1 LKKVTMPMFRRIAP
15 LAVIL
20 SLLCVAV
27 PAPTRALSTQ
37 TEIQLGR
44 QSDEQIV
51 EGNVIE
57 TDPLLNAY
65 VQTISDKLWK
75 QVARKDVPYNVKII
89 KDNQVNAFSTL
100 GGYVYVYEGLIDFV
114 QSDDE
119 LAGVI
124 GHETGHIER
133 RHAVTM
139 QSKAQAMNLLFGIAS
154 IMSPLIYNF
163 GNILEAGVMAKME
176 RMDELQADRTGLQLM
191 SRAGYD
197 PDSMETNLQHLGVLE
212 AEHSDLLTKYLQDHP
227 NPGARVSHLVGYPE
241 LDPKV
246 VTEQQKIVQASGDEE
261 RARYEFAEQ
270 KLQGILKN
278 DPGNAE
284 ALLELG
290 QAQLALGYTSKSEQ
304 TLAEVSQKGAP
315 ETRAL
320 ANERI
325 AALRQMEAQRVTL
338 VKPNLQRL
346 RDLLNA
352 AQATQAQAS
361 QQVLARHDEGRD
373 QLKQIN
379 SRLDALQYEI
389 PNFYNVNVAH
399 GSRLESVF
407 KNLTAMS
414 RSINSALGDAQT
426 SISGVGS
433 LEKNK
438 ESGLLRESRDILT
451 EMQRPLDMPT
461 IPADSLAVLPSYPSM
476 LVGLREADSDMIRA
490 IDGSRA
496 SLTTLDQ
503 SLGDLDELFKD
514 LGRAPLDF
522 QRTDITEES
531 YTGMLP
537 VMQRALNGFNEAA
550 TEASQA
556 SQLYNM
562 ARTRQLSARI
572 DLLGL
577 GTSPQRYSTLQY
589 ALQQRFGMNGIDYTA
604 MLRDNLSPGDVT
616 VATILAADIKSTPQ
630 SIVEEM
636 RRTKKSAVDLADA
649 HGMHAWPLEIFTG
662 LVYLDYTD
670 DPHKELNPNT

>member
-1 LKKVTMPMFRRIAP
+1 
-15 LAVIL
+15 
-20 SLLCVAV
+20 
-27 PAPTRALSTQ
+27 
-37 TEIQLGR
+37 
-44 QSDEQIV
+44 
-51 EGNVIE
+51 
-57 TDPLLNAY
+57 
-65 VQTISDKLWK
+65 
-75 QVARKDVPYNVKII
+75 
-89 KDNQVNAFSTL
+89 
-100 GGYVYVYEGLIDFV
+100 
-114 QSDDE
+114 
-119 LAGVI
+119 
-124 GHETGHIER
+124 
-133 RHAVTM
+133 
-139 QSKAQAMNLLFGIAS
+139 
-154 IMSPLIYNF
+154 
-163 GNILEAGVMAKME
+163 
-176 RMDELQADRTGLQLM
+176 
-191 SRAGYD
+191 
-197 PDSMETNLQHLGVLE
+197 
-212 AEHSDLLTKYLQDHP
+212 
-227 NPGARVSHLVGYPE
+227 
-241 LDPKV
+241 
-246 VTEQQKIVQASGDEE
+246 
-261 RARYEFAEQ
+261 
-270 KLQGILKN
+270 
-278 DPGNAE
+278 
-284 ALLELG
+284 
-290 QAQLALGYTSKSEQ
+290 
-304 TLAEVSQKGAP
+304 
-315 ETRAL
+315 
-320 ANERI
+320 
-325 AALRQMEAQRVTL
+325 
-338 VKPNLQRL
+338 
-346 RDLLNA
+346 
-352 AQATQAQAS
+352 
-361 QQVLARHDEGRD
+361 
-373 QLKQIN
+373 
-379 SRLDALQYEI
+379 
-389 PNFYNVNVAH
+389 
-399 GSRLESVF
+399 
-407 KNLTAMS
+407 
-414 RSINSALGDAQT
+414 
-426 SISGVGS
+426 
-433 LEKNK
+433 
-438 ESGLLRESRDILT
+438 
-451 EMQRPLDMPT
+451 MQRPLDMPT